1 MSVPTKCHW
10 APFVGRDE
18 IEAALK
24 LTVRNSMEWASLP
37 ESQKLSID
45 SNLADI
51 ADRIV
56 RGRKRSVRNVT
67 EHSPA

>member
-1 MSVPTKCHW
+1 
-10 APFVGRDE
+10 
-18 IEAALK
+18 
-24 LTVRNSMEWASLP
+24 MEWASLP